1 MHVHNKSCK
10 YIFTKTLTTKIR
22 SNTNTYQPMTE
33 QTIKHLKK
41 NDLLLY
47 ATTGMNLKNAM
58 SKNKDTTHKRIWY
71 QSPKVADKLALQ
83 YCEE

>member
-1 MHVHNKSCK
+1 MMHVHNKSCK
-10 YIFTKTLTTKIR
+10 YIFTKTLTTKIG

-47 ATTGMNLKNAM
+47 ATAQINLKNAIV
-58 SKNKDTTHKRIWY
+58 KKQRYHTQKDMV
-71 QSPKVADKLALQ
+71 SVPK
-83 YCEE
+83 ES